1 MKLGA
6 IPLIIIPFILYFLI
20 SVLGGAGVADETFRR
35 VLFKVPL
42 VNNTTGGWAFSWGDL
57 IMLIMM
63 LCLFVE
69 LLKSTYTGT
78 VSMVDHGL
86 SMVVFILCLI
96 AFLMV
101 PQAQTSV
108 FFFIMVAALIDVV
121 AGFMIGIRTAR
132 RDLNIGGNN

>member
-1 MKLGA
+1 
-6 IPLIIIPFILYFLI
+6 
-20 SVLGGAGVADETFRR
+20 
-35 VLFKVPL
+35 
-42 VNNTTGGWAFSWGDL
+42 
-57 IMLIMM
+57 
-63 LCLFVE
+63 
-69 LLKSTYTGT
+69 
-78 VSMVDHGL
+78 MVDHGL

>member
-1 MKLGA
+1 MSLRA
-6 IPLIIIPFILYFLI
+6 IPLIIIPFIMYFI
-20 SVLGGAGVADETFRR
+20 IGVLGGGNIADETFRR

-42 VNNTTGGWAFSWGDL
+42 VNNTSGGWAFSWGDL
-57 IMLIMM
+57 IILITMFMLFI
-63 LCLFVE
+63 E
-69 LLKSTYTGT
+69 LLKSTYTST

-96 AFLMV
+96 AFLLA
-101 PQAQTSV
+101 PPAQTSV

-132 RDLNIGGNN
+132 RDLNIGGQD